1 MSWTLQ
7 SRSESFKI
15 KYGKLADAVFNTA
28 NPVLMQVKKN
38 EKFTGKQYI
47 ENNPMGFSGSVGSR
61 VLPKSNSAQYENAV
75 LHSKKCY
82 ATLEVEREAFKAS
95 ASDDGAFFSFMK
107 EPTKKA
113 LESFMR
119 NWSRQFFGDGSGIL
133 GRGDNAAANITG
145 AGTSGSPYV
154 ITFATANWNEANF
167 EEKDFVQIVTG
178 ITDLTGGVTDIGAG
192 GAAEGGDTET
202 NLLEI
207 VEVVPS
213 SRQIKVVGTSAVLA
227 AKVGADGLNSNEAV
241 VMQRSYMGDLTGLRK
256 VSTLSAMFDAATL
269 VGAAKLY
276 DVSLQRRWKMHV
288 KDAAAAALTKPL
300 LNEMALAVE
309 KKVGKTINI
318 IVPSYEQFQKLLDLS
333 EDQKRYTVCMPSSKE
348 YQKAVYGFKA
358 VEYMTTTG
366 PVPVIPDRM
375 VKPDEIFFLNKDYI
389 EFYLRPGGAEWAEDD
404 GTVFLRTSGDSYEA
418 RYAMYGECLIVPAFH
433 AHLKNLA
440 V

>member
-1 MSWTLQ
+1 MQ
-7 SRSESFKI
+7 GRSESFKI
-15 KYGKLADAVFNTA
+15 KYGKLSDAVFNTA
-28 NPVLMQVKKN
+28 NPILMQVKKN
-38 EKFTGKQYI
+38 EKFVGKQYV
-47 ENNPMGFSGSVGSR
+47 ENNPMGFAGSVGSR
-61 VLPKSNSAQYENAV
+61 VLPKSNSASYENAI
-75 LHSKKCY
+75 LYSKKCY

-119 NWSRQFFGDGSGIL
+119 NWSRQFFGDGTGIL
-133 GRGDNAAANITG
+133 GKGHAGAADVTG
-145 AGTSGSPYV
+145 AGTSGNPYV
-154 ITFATANWNEANF
+154 VTFHSSQWNEANF
-167 EEKDFVQIVTG
+167 EEKDFVQVVTG
-178 ITDLTGGVTDIGAG
+178 IDSLGEAG
-192 GAAEGGDTET
+192 TAEGGDTET

-207 VEVVPS
+207 VEVVPAS
-213 SRQIKVVGTSAVLA
+213 KVIKLVGTSAVLA
-227 AKVGADGLNSNEAV
+227 ARVAGTNPLGATDAI
-241 VMQRSYMGDLTGLRK
+241 VMQRSYLGDLTGLRK
-256 VSTLSAMFDAATL
+256 VSMLSEMFDLATL
-269 VGAAKLY
+269 PVGTKLY
-276 DVSLQRRWKMHV
+276 EVSLQRRWKMHV
-288 KDAAAAALTKPL
+288 KDAANAALTKPL
-300 LNEMALAVE
+300 LNEMALAVD

-333 EDQKRYTVCMPSSKE
+333 EDQKRYTIVMPSAKE

-404 GTVFLRTSGDSYEA
+404 GTVFLRTSGDSYSA
-418 RYAMYGECLIVPAFH
+418 RYAMYGECLIVPSFH
-433 AHLKNLA
+433 AHLKGLA